1 MSSIRQKIYWKA
13 PYLVKNLMASING
26 IKLDH
31 QRFGPDCHRMIE
43 EITEHDKWSAE
54 QFRQYQC
61 AQLQSLI
68 RHISETVPYYQKM
81 FAEKGINPQSI
92 TKPEDLQ
99 RLPILEKAVARSS
112 STSLLDQA
120 LNEKKLIVE
129 HTAGTTGTPMTL
141 YRDVSLNSTVWA
153 FSEARGFAFLGMSRR
168 RRTNRFVSVGGHLV
182 TEPHR
187 TKPPFWVH
195 NSYWNQLYMS
205 SYHLLPK
212 YLGYYVDEIRS
223 FKPDFIQGYPSSVY
237 AIAQF
242 IVNNNIEPVLTKAC
256 FTTAEN
262 LFDQQREIIK
272 KAFGCKTY
280 NHYGCG
286 EMAIFAMECPYGS
299 MHLSPEVAIVE
310 VVDENDKLL
319 PPGQIG
325 QLIGTSLINRV
336 QPFVRYRIGDIGALA
351 AEQNCPCGSS
361 LPIIKYIGGRNT
373 DTLYSTERGTIG
385 SAGLSTALYKMPQR
399 FVMSQIE
406 QIGKDSFIFRYV
418 PEGNPLNKQEISTML
433 EELHNRLGISVEI
446 KIEAVENIERTAA
459 GKFRAV
465 LCSKRE

>member
-1 MSSIRQKIYWKA
+1 MILNR
-13 PYLVKNLMASING
+13 
-26 IKLDH
+26 
-31 QRFGPDCHRMIE
+31 QRFGPDYQRVLGE
-43 EITEHDKWSAE
+43 LAEHDKWSSE
-54 QFRQYQC
+54 QFYQYQC
-61 AQLQSLI
+61 IQLRSLI
-68 RHISETVPYYQKM
+68 QHVAEKVPYYQKM
-81 FAEKGINPQSI
+81 FAEKGINPESI
-92 TKPEDLQ
+92 TKPQDLQ
-99 RLPILEKAVARSS
+99 RLPILEKTVARSDPM
-112 STSLLDQA
+112 SLLDRT
-120 LNEKKLIVE
+120 LDRRKLIAE
-129 HTAGTTGTPMTL
+129 HTSGTTGTPINL
-141 YRDVSLNSTVWA
+141 YRDVSLNSAVWA
-153 FSEARGFAFLGMSRR
+153 FNEAEYAMVGMS
-168 RRTNRFVSVGGHLV
+168 RRTNRFVTVGGQLV
-182 TEPHR
+182 TDPHR

-223 FKPDFIQGYPSSVY
+223 FKPDFIHGYPSSVY

-242 IVNNNIEPVLTKAC
+242 IVNNNIGPVLTKAC
-256 FTTAEN
+256 TTTAEN
-262 LFDQQREIIK
+262 LFDQQRETIK

-280 NHYGCG
+280 DHYGCG
-286 EMAIFAMECPYGS
+286 EMAICAAECPYGS
-299 MHLSPEVAIVE
+299 MHLRPEVAIVE

-336 QPFVRYRIGDIGALA
+336 QPFIRYRIGDIGALA
-351 AEQNCPCGSS
+351 TEQNCPCGKS

-418 PEGNPLNKQEISTML
+418 PEGNPLNKQEISIVL

-446 KIEAVENIERTAA
+446 KIEAVESIERTAA

>member
-13 PYLVKNLMASING
+13 PYLVKNLMASINAM
-26 IKLDH
+26 ILNR
-31 QRFGPDCHRMIE
+31 QRFGPDYQRVLGE
-43 EITEHDKWSAE
+43 LAEHDKWSAE

-61 AQLQSLI
+61 VQLQSLI
-68 RHISETVPYYQKM
+68 RHVSEKVPYYQKM
-81 FAEKGINPQSI
+81 FAEKGINPESI
-92 TKPEDLQ
+92 TKPQDLQ
-99 RLPILEKAVARSS
+99 RLPILEKTVARSDPM
-112 STSLLDQA
+112 SLLDRT
-120 LNEKKLIVE
+120 LDRRKLIAV
-129 HTAGTTGTPMTL
+129 HTSGTTGMPINL
-141 YRDVSLNSTVWA
+141 YRDVSFNSAVWA
-153 FSEARGFAFLGMSRR
+153 FSEARGYAMVGMS
-168 RRTNRFVSVGGHLV
+168 RRTNRFVSVGGRLV

-223 FKPDFIQGYPSSVY
+223 FKPDFIQAYPSSVY

-242 IVNNNIEPVLTKAC
+242 IVNNNIEPVLTEAC

-262 LFDQQREIIK
+262 LFDQQRETIK

-351 AEQNCPCGSS
+351 TEQNCPCGKS

-418 PEGNPLNKQEISTML
+418 PEGNPLNKQEISTVL